1 MTHLEQFEQE
11 LAEKLATR
19 EQEDLRK
26 VLETVS
32 GRRVLWSIL
41 DASGVYGLSYTG
53 EAMSTGFNEGRRQI
67 GITLL
72 QKIEDLA
79 PGSFLMMQREVLDEK
94 QTVAGLRQAA
104 IEKDEGEN
112 DA

>member
-1 MTHLEQFEQE
+1 MTHLETFEQE
-11 LAEKLATR
+11 LAETLATR
-19 EQEDLRK
+19 EREDLRK
-26 VLETVS
+26 VLDSRE

-72 QKIEDLA
+72 QKVEELA
-79 PGSFLMMQREVLDEK
+79 PGSYLMMQREVLDEK
-94 QTVAGLRQAA
+94 QTVAALRQAA
-104 IEKDEGEN
+104 IEKDQGEQQ
-112 DA
+112 